1 MIADGRRVDDLVE
14 DQPKRVQDGTVMAR
28 PAVQT
33 SSDAPSDLIERGDEL
48 SVLWESVE
56 AVRSSSRGRLVFV
69 AGEAGVGK
77 TALLTRFC
85 EDRADGAR
93 VLWGACDAL
102 FTPRPLGP
110 FLDIAESTGGEL
122 AKAVESGA
130 GTFELAAALMSE
142 LRRRSP
148 TILVLED
155 AHWADDATFD
165 LLRLLARR
173 MKSLPA
179 ALLVSYR
186 QTELSRFHPLRQVLG
201 EFGSA
206 PSSVRLRLAPLSP
219 AAVARLA
226 EQHGVDGAALH
237 ARTGGNPFFVTEVL
251 AAPEEIPETVRDAVL
266 ARTARLTPAAQELL
280 EAVAIA
286 PPQAELPLL
295 EHCAPDALPAL
306 DECLSSGMLVEA
318 NGAVSFRHELAR
330 LAVEQAAAPDR
341 RLRLHRTTLATLRA
355 APEARADLA
364 RLAHHAESARDTD
377 AVLELAPPAGARA
390 SAFGAH
396 REAAAQYAR
405 ALRFADGLP
414 LAERAELLR
423 LHTQECYVTTQDE
436 DALSSSREAL
446 DAWTQLG
453 EPLGQAGAL
462 ADVARVALN
471 MGSTQDAA
479 DAAAEAA
486 SLLEDLPPGPYLAPV
501 YDLIGGVHLLSED
514 RAETERWS
522 RQALDIAAELD
533 QPYTVAS
540 ALSILSAAAALQG
553 LPSGV
558 EELERSLAMAQGLPD
573 GADLVGRAH
582 VLLAMA
588 GCRARSLD
596 LMERHVEPGLAY
608 CEEHDLDVWG
618 RILLATRGWVAL
630 ERGDW
635 DRAAETVEL
644 VLMEDCT
651 LSCLQA
657 RIALVL
663 LRARRGDP
671 DPWTPLA
678 EGREVAE
685 RTGQLWWTWQ
695 IAAAEAE
702 ALWLEGRPEAI
713 ADATADTFDLA
724 IRLGS
729 PWVVSELAWWRRQG
743 GVSEPVPAEAGG
755 PFELQLRSEW
765 LGAEA
770 AWREAGCPYE
780 AALALAES
788 GDEAA
793 LRKALEELQ
802 GLGAR
807 PAAAIVARRLRERGV
822 RGVPRGLR
830 PATKANP
837 ANLTPRELEVL
848 ALVAQ
853 GLRNAEVARRLVL
866 SERTVAHHVSSI
878 LRKLGVRGRA
888 EATAEAI
895 RLGLTGEA

>member
-1 MIADGRRVDDLVE
+1 MGH
-14 DQPKRVQDGTVMAR
+14 

-48 SVLWESVE
+48 SVLGESVE

-85 EDRADGAR
+85 EDHADGAR

-122 AKAVESGA
+122 AQAVESGA
-130 GTFELAAALMSE
+130 GTFDLAAALMSE

-155 AHWADDATFD
+155 VHWADDATLD

-173 MKSLPA
+173 VKSLPV

-206 PSSVRLRLAPLSP
+206 PSSVRLKLAPLSP

-226 EQHGVDGAALH
+226 EEHGVDGAALH
-237 ARTGGNPFFVTEVL
+237 ERTGGNPFFVTEVL

-295 EHCAPDALPAL
+295 EQCAPDALPAL
-306 DECLSSGMLVEA
+306 DECLSSGMLVET

-341 RLRLHRTTLATLRA
+341 RLRLHRATLATLRA

-390 SAFGAH
+390 SALGGH

-446 DAWTQLG
+446 DAWTQLRRAAG
-453 EPLGQAGAL
+453 TGGGARRCRACGAEHGLDAGRGRRGGWGRLVARGPAAGAIP
-462 ADVARVALN
+462 RP
-471 MGSTQDAA
+471 
-479 DAAAEAA
+479 
-486 SLLEDLPPGPYLAPV
+486 DLRPDRRREPVVRGPRR
-501 YDLIGGVHLLSED
+501 D
-514 RAETERWS
+514 RA
-522 RQALDIAAELD
+522 
-533 QPYTVAS
+533 
-540 ALSILSAAAALQG
+540 
-553 LPSGV
+553 V
-558 EELERSLAMAQGLPD
+558 EPP
-573 GADLVGRAH
+573 RARH
-582 VLLAMA
+582 RD
-588 GCRARSLD
+588 RARSALQPSPMRSASSALRRPSKD
-596 LMERHVEPGLAY
+596 CLAASRSSSDRSRWRRV
-608 CEEHDLDVWG
+608 CRMGQTSSAG
-618 RILLATRGWVAL
+618 RT
-630 ERGDW
+630 
-635 DRAAETVEL
+635 
-644 VLMEDCT
+644 C
-651 LSCLQA
+651 S
-657 RIALVL
+657 
-663 LRARRGDP
+663 
-671 DPWTPLA
+671 
-678 EGREVAE
+678 
-685 RTGQLWWTWQ
+685 
-695 IAAAEAE
+695 
-702 ALWLEGRPEAI
+702 
-713 ADATADTFDLA
+713 
-724 IRLGS
+724 S
-729 PWVVSELAWWRRQG
+729 PW
-743 GVSEPVPAEAGG
+743 
-755 PFELQLRSEW
+755 
-765 LGAEA
+765 
-770 AWREAGCPYE
+770 
-780 AALALAES
+780 
-788 GDEAA
+788 
-793 LRKALEELQ
+793 
-802 GLGAR
+802 
-807 PAAAIVARRLRERGV
+807 PAAVHG
-822 RGVPRGLR
+822 PS
-830 PATKANP
+830 T
-837 ANLTPRELEVL
+837 
-848 ALVAQ
+848 
-853 GLRNAEVARRLVL
+853 
-866 SERTVAHHVSSI
+866 
-878 LRKLGVRGRA
+878 
-888 EATAEAI
+888 
-895 RLGLTGEA
+895 

>member
-1 MIADGRRVDDLVE
+1 MLG
-14 DQPKRVQDGTVMAR
+14 
-28 PAVQT
+28 
-33 SSDAPSDLIERGDEL
+33 
-48 SVLWESVE
+48 ESVE

-85 EDRADGAR
+85 EDHADGAR

-122 AKAVESGA
+122 AQAVESGA

-155 AHWADDATFD
+155 AHWADDATLD

-173 MKSLPA
+173 VKSLPV

-206 PSSVRLRLAPLSP
+206 PSSVRLKLAPLSP

-226 EQHGVDGAALH
+226 EEHGVDGAALH

-251 AAPEEIPETVRDAVL
+251 AAGEEIPETVRDAVL
-266 ARTARLTPAAQELL
+266 SRAARLTPAARALL
-280 EAVAIA
+280 DAVAIA
-286 PPQAELPLL
+286 PTHSELSLL
-295 EHCAPDALPAL
+295 EHSSPDALPAL
-306 DECLSSGMLVEA
+306 DECLASGMLVET
-318 NGAVSFRHELAR
+318 NGAVAFRHELAR
-330 LAVEQAAAPDR
+330 LAVEQAAAPDEK
-341 RLRLHRTTLATLRA
+341 LRLHRATLAALRT
-355 APEARADLA
+355 APETTADLA
-364 RLAHHAESARDTD
+364 RLAHHAESAHDTD
-377 AVLELAPPAGARA
+377 AVLVFAPAAGARA
-390 SAFGAH
+390 CALGAH

-414 LAERAELLR
+414 LPERAELLR
-423 LHTQECYVTTQDE
+423 LHTQECYVTTQDD
-436 DALSSSREAL
+436 DALASSREAL
-446 DAWTQLG
+446 DVWTQLG
-453 EPLGQAGAL
+453 EPLGRAAAL
-462 ADVARVALN
+462 ADVSRVALN
-471 MGSTQDAA
+471 MARTEEAIRAA
-479 DAAAEAA
+479 HEAA
-486 SLLEDLPPGPYLAPV
+486 FALEELPPGPYLARV
-501 YDLIGGVHLLSED
+501 YDLIGAANLLFED

-522 RQALDIAAELD
+522 RRAIDVAETVGD
-533 QPYTVAS
+533 PYTVAS
-540 ALSILSAAAALQG
+540 ALSIIGGASALQG
-553 LPSGV
+553 VPSGID
-558 EELERSLAMAQGLPD
+558 ELERSLALAQDLKDAD
-573 GADLVGRAH
+573 GEDLVGRTH

-596 LMERHVEPGLAY
+596 LMERSVEPGLAY
-608 CEEHDLDVWG
+608 AEERDLAVWT
-618 RILLATRGWVAL
+618 RFLLATRSWVAL

-644 VLMEDCT
+644 VFMEDCT

-657 RIALVL
+657 RIVLVL

-678 EGREVAE
+678 EAREVAE
-685 RTGQLWWTWQ
+685 RTGQLWWAWQ
-695 IAAAEAE
+695 IAATEAE
-702 ALWLEGRPEAI
+702 ALWLAGRPEAI

-755 PFELQLRSEW
+755 PFELQLRGDW

-793 LRKALEELQ
+793 LRKALDELH

-848 ALVAQ
+848 GLVAQ

-895 RLGLTGEA
+895 RLGLDGEA

>member
-1 MIADGRRVDDLVE
+1 
-14 DQPKRVQDGTVMAR
+14 MAR

-33 SSDAPSDLIERGDEL
+33 SSDAPSDLIERGHEL
-48 SVLWESVE
+48 SVLGESVE
-56 AVRSSSRGRLVFV
+56 AVRSNSRGRLVFV

-85 EDRADGAR
+85 EDHADGAR

-122 AKAVESGA
+122 AQAVESGT
-130 GTFELAAALMSE
+130 GTFEVAAALMRE

-155 AHWADDATFD
+155 AHWADDATLD

-173 MKSLPA
+173 VKSVPA
-179 ALLVSYR
+179 ALVVSYR

-206 PSSVRLRLAPLSP
+206 ASSVRLRLAPLSP

-237 ARTGGNPFFVTEVL
+237 TRTGGNPFFVTEVL
-251 AAPEEIPETVRDAVL
+251 AAGEEIPETVRDAVL
-266 ARTARLTPAAQELL
+266 SRAARLTPAARALL
-280 EAVAIA
+280 DAVAIA
-286 PPQAELPLL
+286 PTHSELSLL
-295 EHCAPDALPAL
+295 EHSAPDALPAL
-306 DECLSSGMLVEA
+306 DECLSSGMLVETG
-318 NGAVSFRHELAR
+318 GAVAFRHELAR

-341 RLRLHRTTLATLRA
+341 KLRLHRSTLAALRA
-355 APEARADLA
+355 APRATADLA
-364 RLAHHAESARDTD
+364 RLAHHAESARDTE
-377 AVLELAPPAGARA
+377 AVLEFAPAAGARA
-390 SAFGAH
+390 SKVGAH

-405 ALRFADGLP
+405 ALRFAEGLP
-414 LAERAELLR
+414 LAERAELLGW
-423 LHTQECYVTTQDE
+423 HTNECYVTTQD
-436 DALSSSREAL
+436 DAALASSRQAL
-446 DAWTQLG
+446 DAWRQLRK
-453 EPLGQAGAL
+453 PLKEAESL
-462 ADVARVALN
+462 ANVARVALN
-471 MGSTQDAA
+471 MGFTEDATDAA
-479 DAAAEAA
+479 HEAA
-486 SLLEDLPPGPYLAPV
+486 SVLEKLPPGPHLARV
-501 YDLIGGVHLLSED
+501 YDLIGGASLLFED
-514 RAETERWS
+514 AGDTERWS
-522 RQALDIAAELD
+522 RHAVEIAEQVED
-533 QPYTVAS
+533 RYTVVS
-540 ALSILSAAAALQG
+540 ALSILGAAKALQG

-558 EELERSLAMAQGLPD
+558 DELERSLALAQGLTH
-573 GADLVGRAH
+573 GEDLVGRTY

-596 LMERHVEPGLAY
+596 LMERSVEPGLAY
-608 CEEHDLDVWG
+608 CEERDLDVWA

-644 VLMEDCT
+644 VFMEDCT

-657 RIALVL
+657 RIVLVL

-678 EGREVAE
+678 EAREVAE

-702 ALWLEGRPEAI
+702 ALWLAGRPEAI

-729 PWVVSELAWWRRQG
+729 PWVVSELAWWRRQA
-743 GVSEPVPAEAGG
+743 GVREPVPAEAGG
-755 PFELQLRSEW
+755 PFELQLRGDW

-770 AWREAGCPYE
+770 AWRDAGCPYE

-793 LRKALEELQ
+793 LRKALDELH

-848 ALVAQ
+848 GLVAQ

-895 RLGLTGEA
+895 RRGLAGEP